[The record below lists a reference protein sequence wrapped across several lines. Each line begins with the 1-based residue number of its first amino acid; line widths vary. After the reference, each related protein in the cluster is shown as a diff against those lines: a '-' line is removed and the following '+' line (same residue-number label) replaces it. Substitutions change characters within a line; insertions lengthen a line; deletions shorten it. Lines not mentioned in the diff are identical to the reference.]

1 MSKESVFALKIR
13 LLFES
18 EDSQTRAEVS
28 SFAVRLRAGDP
39 KVQVP
44 SFLEVYGEPTE
55 NVIIDE
61 LKNWGHDC
69 FVFQFAGHHEF
80 LCLSR
85 DRIPED
91 RVRHYIF
98 GTIDGA
104 QIQMRP
110 SYIPT
115 EVRLCKN
122 STA

>member
-1 MSKESVFALKIR
+1 
-13 LLFES
+13 
-18 EDSQTRAEVS
+18 
-28 SFAVRLRAGDP
+28 
-39 KVQVP
+39 VP

-69 FVFQFAGHHEF
+69 FVFQFADIMSSFAF
-80 LCLSR
+80 LEIVYL
-85 DRIPED
+85 RI
-91 RVRHYIF
+91 VF
-98 GTIDGA
+98 GTTSLVPLMA